1 VGEAFSRKSVLGAIA
16 FLLIGGSGVLV
27 VSQSAFAEASSKWIA
42 SFLPQLDVNIDFTPK
57 GEFNSLIRARGEIE
71 AYEAGLPIPID
82 GLSEITQPIKAF
94 GR

>member
-1 VGEAFSRKSVLGAIA
+1 VGEAFSRKSVLGALA

-42 SFLPQLDVNIDFTPK
+42 SFSPQLDVNIDFTPK
-57 GEFNSLIRARGEIE
+57 GEFNSLIRARGKIE

>member
-27 VSQSAFAEASSKWIA
+27 VSQSAFAE
-42 SFLPQLDVNIDFTPK
+42 LPLN
-57 GEFNSLIRARGEIE
+57 GSL
-71 AYEAGLPIPID
+71 P
-82 GLSEITQPIKAF
+82 SQPIKAF